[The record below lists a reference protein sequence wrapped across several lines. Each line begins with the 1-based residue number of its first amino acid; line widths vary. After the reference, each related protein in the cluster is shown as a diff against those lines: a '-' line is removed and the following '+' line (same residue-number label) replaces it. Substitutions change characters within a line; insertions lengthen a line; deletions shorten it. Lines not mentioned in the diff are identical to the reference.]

1 MLKIYSEDMKYRGG
15 DDSLDRKLQIFY
27 DLCPKASVPP
37 KSYSNAFSIML
48 KGDARDYY
56 YNKISSH
63 GLNFTTMVKTT
74 QEHFETEER
83 R

>member
-1 MLKIYSEDMKYRGG
+1 MKYGGG

-27 DLCPKASVPP
+27 NLCLKASVPP

-56 YNKISSH
+56 YNKISGH

-74 QEHFETEER
+74 REHFKTEER
-83 R
+83 H